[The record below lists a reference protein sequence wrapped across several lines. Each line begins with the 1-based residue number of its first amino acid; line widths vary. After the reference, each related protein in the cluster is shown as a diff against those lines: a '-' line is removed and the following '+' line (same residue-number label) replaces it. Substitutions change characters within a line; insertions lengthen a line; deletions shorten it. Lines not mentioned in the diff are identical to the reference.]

1 MIFLTETKCKIR
13 FIYVG
18 FNCKRK
24 KWGKKCLEIMSIEG
38 GGRRLMEKSILNFHF
53 DCWNPSLM
61 CIKGPPYSARRLA
74 MSTSRNLHLFS
85 ILREFISTLDI
96 ISPLQLLSILIFKCN
111 FNLQGSYQ
119 IIMIIFKSHFIFI
132 TVSRERH
139 KFIVLVQGREHMNL
153 LRPKT

>member
-1 MIFLTETKCKIR
+1 MC
-13 FIYVG
+13 
-18 FNCKRK
+18 
-24 KWGKKCLEIMSIEG
+24 IEG
-38 GGRRLMEKSILNFHF
+38 PPLFCTTSGDEH
-53 DCWNPSLM
+53 PS
-61 CIKGPPYSARRLA
+61 KFAPF
-74 MSTSRNLHLFS
+74 FS
-85 ILREFISTLDI
+85 ILREFISTLDT